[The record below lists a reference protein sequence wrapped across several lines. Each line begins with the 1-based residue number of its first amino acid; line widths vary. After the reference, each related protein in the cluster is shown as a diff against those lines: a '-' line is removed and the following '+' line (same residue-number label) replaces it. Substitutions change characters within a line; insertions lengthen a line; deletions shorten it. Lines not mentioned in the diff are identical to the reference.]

1 MKYNIDLNDNDY
13 IEFNYSYLKHSKI
26 GKYSLLATRISFP
39 IAMFVFV
46 LALLIIK
53 IEIGLVISVA
63 AVAVLSTVLWWFIVP
78 VLMRRNIK
86 KDISDGKLLYHEKA
100 SVEFLDDRIVETCEQ
115 GETVVKYS
123 DIVNVYEE
131 KGYIYIFYGAMQAFI
146 LPERCFGDNE
156 IREIKNKLS
165 QSGVRA

>member
-1 MKYNIDLNDNDY
+1 MRIFIITFRSVTFAQRGERLLNRNNHRCVLQRTPKWM
-13 IEFNYSYLKHSKI
+13 EQQ
-26 GKYSLLATRISFP
+26 GCGYSLRIKTEDIIP
-39 IAMFVFV
+39 AVE
-46 LALLIIK
+46 LLREMK
-53 IEIGLVISVA
+53 
-63 AVAVLSTVLWWFIVP
+63 
-78 VLMRRNIK
+78 
-86 KDISDGKLLYHEKA
+86 SDGKLLYHEKA

>member
-1 MKYNIDLNDNDY
+1 M
-13 IEFNYSYLKHSKI
+13 
-26 GKYSLLATRISFP
+26 
-39 IAMFVFV
+39 
-46 LALLIIK
+46 
-53 IEIGLVISVA
+53 
-63 AVAVLSTVLWWFIVP
+63 P

-86 KDISDGKLLYHEKA
+86 KNIMKMKSDGKLPYHEKA

-146 LPERCFGDNE
+146 LPERCFVDNE
-156 IREIKNKLS
+156 IRGIKNKLS